1 MVWLS
6 NPTLVRIR
14 DQLQARGQRPSIVMP
29 NVSLSPDALEFVQVT
44 SEYGTLCEAMY
55 IMMAADG
62 RVSQPEREVLKG
74 ALRALSSDTVRG
86 VHIEAML
93 DASSKKL
100 ATEGRGARMKAVV
113 EVLREDDTVAEIA
126 FVLMAA
132 IAFAD
137 NVIEDEENEVLNE
150 LAEGLGI
157 DEARANELLDQVERE
172 REPGS

>member
-6 NPTLVRIR
+6 TPTLFRLR
-14 DQLQARGQRPSIVMP
+14 DQLQAHGQRPSVVLP
-29 NVSLSPDALEFVQVT
+29 NQNLSPDALEFIQVT
-44 SEYGTLCEAMY
+44 TQYGTLCEAMY

-62 RVSQPEREVLKG
+62 RVSQEERDVLKG
-74 ALRALSSDTVRG
+74 ALRSLSDDSVRG

-93 DASSKKL
+93 DAAAKKI
-100 ATEGRGARMKAVV
+100 ANEGREKRMAAIVSELSEDSTLS
-113 EVLREDDTVAEIA
+113 EVA

-157 DEARANELLDQVERE
+157 DEERANMLLDQVEQE
-172 REPGS
+172 QDAAS